1 MFKGKADGLVLNAAQ
16 KTRLISMENEHITD
30 RVFLWDREQNN
41 SFSLELSIS
50 KYSEFLNMERTYT
63 NVAPCNLSRGK
74 VTF

>member
-41 SFSLELSIS
+41 SFSLEL
-50 KYSEFLNMERTYT
+50 
-63 NVAPCNLSRGK
+63 
-74 VTF
+74 